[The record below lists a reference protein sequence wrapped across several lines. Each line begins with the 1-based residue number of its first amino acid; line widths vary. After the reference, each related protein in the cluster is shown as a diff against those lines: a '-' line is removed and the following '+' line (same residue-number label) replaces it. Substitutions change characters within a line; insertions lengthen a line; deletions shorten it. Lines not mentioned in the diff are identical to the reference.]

1 MNNLK
6 DIIFELNSI
15 IDFVEEKDSFKI
27 SRMIFSFERC
37 LSFIKAFNEF
47 IPSNK
52 IDKLLLNTTYTF
64 NKSKIEL
71 IEFYIK
77 TAKSNLINIAEIHSY
92 LSDPKFKLCD
102 FNFDA
107 ENLEIEVL
115 KLIKPLSSKSD
126 SEIAEYIRS
135 ALDSLKNRK

>member
-15 IDFVEEKDSFKI
+15 IDFIEEKPSFRI

-37 LSFIKAFNEF
+37 LLFIKTFNEF

-52 IDKLLLNTTYTF
+52 IDELLLKTTYSF

-92 LSDPKFKLCD
+92 LTVPKFKLCD